1 MRERQSLFSAT
12 GIPSLFLIFAV
23 LMLVTLSLLGYGT
36 SRQDLSASQLAL
48 EQTSAYYESCSSATD
63 FYTDAVTNLKAFQ
76 TQATDTEAFYTMAA
90 QYFKD
95 IPEATWDSR
104 EHTVQYLFSFSQT
117 QSLLVTLLIEAPL
130 ENENSPVRILTWNTT
145 VTSDWNPDTSQSVY
159 KGES

>member
-36 SRQDLSASQLAL
+36 SRQDLRASQLAL
-48 EQTSAYYESCSSATD
+48 EQTSAYYESCSAATD
-63 FYTDAVTNLKAFQ
+63 FYTNTVENLKAFQ
-76 TQATDTEAFYTMAA
+76 TQAANTEDFYTMTA
-90 QYFKD
+90 QYFES
-95 IPEATWDSR
+95 IQEAAWDQ
-104 EHTVQYLFSFSQT
+104 ENHTVQYLSPFSQT

-130 ENENSPVRILTWNTT
+130 GKENSPARILTWNTI

-159 KGES
+159 KGEN